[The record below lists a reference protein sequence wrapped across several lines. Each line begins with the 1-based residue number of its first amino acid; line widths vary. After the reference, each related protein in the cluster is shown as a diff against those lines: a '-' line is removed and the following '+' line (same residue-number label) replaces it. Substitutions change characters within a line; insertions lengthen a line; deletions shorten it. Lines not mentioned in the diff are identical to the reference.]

1 MYPAVTIS
9 VLPVF
14 AAGTVRLLPLVCV
27 TLIVYG
33 GMLLLLW
40 KFIEIFIGFR
50 LQCGTQ
56 VLICDTPLKGD

>member
-1 MYPAVTIS
+1 MYPAVLMS

-14 AAGTVRLLPLVCV
+14 AAGTVRLLPFVCV

-40 KFIEIFIGFR
+40 KFIAILLVFGYNVASRF
-50 LQCGTQ
+50 
-56 VLICDTPLKGD
+56 

>member
-1 MYPAVTIS
+1 MYPAVPMS

-33 GMLLLLW
+33 GSRLLLW
-40 KFIEIFIGFR
+40 KFIAIFISFLHSGYSVASRF
-50 LQCGTQ
+50 
-56 VLICDTPLKGD
+56 